1 MNPSFLNRCPMAHLL
16 RVIGTLVDVLAKGS
30 RIRAEIGGHKAA
42 QNLVER
48 I

>member
-1 MNPSFLNRCPMAHLL
+1 MAHLL
-16 RVIGTLVDVLAKGS
+16 RAIGALVDVLAKQS

-42 QNLVER
+42 QNLTER